1 MDLPRPLKKLLSC
14 SLCRR
19 MYDPSDAARW
29 PKDLNCRHTY
39 CAGCL
44 QQLAGYLKV
53 TCPQCEQETELPAFG
68 SLPTNEGLLF
78 MLQQLPALQ
87 LGMAMMQM
95 QTEQRLQPTSSR
107 LAGRNWLIEVG
118 LGRQPRGAHE
128 HCNVHAMPNT
138 TWCHTCQR
146 LLCRVCIVDGEH
158 HKHQMTRQL
167 NMCDMLRRLIGQ
179 ELSTI
184 EERITYAGVLA
195 AADMSLLRR
204 LFEACDTVQ
213 QHVQRQL
220 RQHAPT
226 LHICHMR
233 DWWLRV
239 TEQMQTHGIFGGNF
253 TRFELLRLLN
263 ELQVQCKKFHKQ
275 MLYIYRDCRL
285 RASIREGG
293 FQLLDFE
300 QLHRRL
306 MSLRQPP
313 FESAPATVEPP
324 PQLLLTNYCIYE
336 YWCTIQ
342 RQLLPADLEEVEQLE
357 EDAPV
362 LQLQRLPLVQVNY
375 PRMST
380 LWEGMSGSSSDSSNS
395 RSSSVS
401 SSSSDT
407 PNNKY
412 NNPAGLLFEDNAYNR
427 LNLDQQL
434 RTVKQRK
441 DVAQPANLIFCMTQ
455 RTQSLQLTVESHPQ
469 SVDFDFDMPSTSAA
483 AAAAAAAVAAAA
495 VTHET
500 VAATPGAVAATPAAV
515 SAAPGAVPAVPV
527 VGAAA
532 TAAAQVGLIRRP
544 NSMMYPIYYLDM
556 VMEDKPVGRVLIE
569 VRNDVAPRMAENFRA
584 LILHE
589 RGFGYRGCSVFQ
601 ACGDE
606 SIITGDFELQNGR
619 GGYAAIDG
627 GFFIPDN
634 TGLPPKRGAVGMRRG
649 QKRCDNSGSVG
660 SQFRMVLYKR
670 LPFSAIFGFIVDGI
684 DVLDKIASTA
694 SATGRPAMC
703 TFIKNCGEYRHNRI

>member
-1 MDLPRPLKKLLSC
+1 
-14 SLCRR
+14 

-412 NNPAGLLFEDNAYNR
+412 NNPA
-427 LNLDQQL
+427 
-434 RTVKQRK
+434 
-441 DVAQPANLIFCMTQ
+441 
-455 RTQSLQLTVESHPQ
+455 
-469 SVDFDFDMPSTSAA
+469 
-483 AAAAAAAVAAAA
+483 
-495 VTHET
+495 
-500 VAATPGAVAATPAAV
+500 
-515 SAAPGAVPAVPV
+515 
-527 VGAAA
+527 AA